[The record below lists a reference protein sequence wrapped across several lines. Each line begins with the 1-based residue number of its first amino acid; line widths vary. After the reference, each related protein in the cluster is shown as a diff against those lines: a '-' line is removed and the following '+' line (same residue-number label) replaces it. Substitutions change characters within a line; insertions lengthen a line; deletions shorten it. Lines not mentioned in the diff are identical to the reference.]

1 MSQTAFGITLL
12 SVLLIVCVGTPV
24 WLDWSNI
31 KQKAL
36 KLIRSH

>member
-12 SVLLIVCVGTPV
+12 SVLLVICVGTPV
-24 WLDWSNI
+24 WLDWPNV
-31 KQKAL
+31 KLKVL